1 MTLFL
6 ICLFC
11 WLVMGICGCSI
22 VFYKNREDLLEAW
35 LSCFKNELKDII
47 IAICFGILK
56 LFY

>member
-22 VFYKNREDLLEAW
+22 VFYKNREDLLYRSFDGC
-35 LSCFKNELKDII
+35 LQKLQTELG
-47 IAICFGILK
+47 FGDVK
-56 LFY
+56 KRQD